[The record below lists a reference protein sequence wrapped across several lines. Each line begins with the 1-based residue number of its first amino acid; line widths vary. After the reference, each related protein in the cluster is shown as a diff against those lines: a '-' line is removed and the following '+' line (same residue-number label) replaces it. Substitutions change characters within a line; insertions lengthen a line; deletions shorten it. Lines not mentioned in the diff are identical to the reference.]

1 MNFDEIQAAAQAA
14 HDRGRMVRGHV
25 VSRKGIMDCLRA
37 RMDLIDHGDA
47 MDDECI
53 DLMIKQ
59 GTYLTPSLYF
69 SWKTLEMMRKHWR
82 SPAAQISQEERWLEQ
97 GYKSVEKAHKAGVK
111 LVIGD
116 DFGTSWMPHGTD
128 AMELEF
134 YVKYAG
140 TSPLDVIRWA
150 TRNGAGLLES
160 GKDLGTIE
168 AGKIAD
174 LLVVN
179 GDPIRDIAILQDRSK
194 LDVVMKGGQFIE
206 SHLTPGSAS
215 VKAA

>member
-1 MNFDEIQAAAQAA
+1 
-14 HDRGRMVRGHV
+14 
-25 VSRKGIMDCLRA
+25 MDCLRA
-37 RMDLIDHGDA
+37 RMDVIDHGDA

-53 DLMIKQ
+53 DLMVKQ

-82 SPAAQISQEERWLEQ
+82 SPAEQISQEERWLEQ

-128 AMELEF
+128 AVELEF

-160 GKDLGTIE
+160 GKISAPSKPARLPTCWWSTAIRLGIS
-168 AGKIAD
+168 
-174 LLVVN
+174 
-179 GDPIRDIAILQDRSK
+179 RS
-194 LDVVMKGGQFIE
+194 FRTAP
-206 SHLTPGSAS
+206 SSTS
-215 VKAA
+215 